1 MANKLKKYFTINNNP
16 EIEYIVN
23 KSRFIARAYQ
33 VSTIEEIDA
42 IIDSVRKEH
51 YKANHVCSAYIL
63 AQEPVKLK
71 CSDDGEP
78 SGTAGRPILNVIE
91 KQNLTDVL
99 ILVIRY
105 FGGIKLGKGGLVR
118 AYSESASQV
127 LNEATKV
134 WVEENNIIEIET
146 EYSFYQGL
154 KLELSKHNINPVK
167 EEFTDIVQ
175 LRFEI
180 PLKETDWFIN
190 FIEDYTNNNY
200 LAEITDTKLIEKD
213 YKKAQ
218 IIK

>member
-1 MANKLKKYFTINNNP
+1 MTNKLKKYSTISNNP

-23 KSRFIARAYQ
+23 KSRFIARAYP
-33 VSTIEEIDA
+33 VSNPEEIEEI
-42 IIDSVRKEH
+42 IQSVRKEH

-71 CSDDGEP
+71 YSDDGEP

-91 KQNLTDVL
+91 KQELTDIL

-118 AYSESASQV
+118 AYTESASRV
-127 LNEATKV
+127 LEEATKV
-134 WVEENNIIEIET
+134 WVQEYCIIEIET

-154 KLELSKHNINPVK
+154 KLELAKHNIKPEK
-167 EEFTDIVQ
+167 EEFLDIVR

-180 PLKETDWFIN
+180 PVEETDWFIN

-200 LAEITDTKLIEKD
+200 LDEIIETKLLEK
-213 YKKAQ
+213 KFNEAH